1 MGADAARLLSLVRD
15 NPGRTA
21 NWYAVEQSLPHAYTR
36 RLLSI
41 LKELGDLDSYRVTA
55 YRAKRGPQ

>member
-1 MGADAARLLSLVRD
+1 MGADAARLLALVRD

-41 LKELGDLDSYRVTA
+41 LENLGDVDSRTVRVYRVPR
-55 YRAKRGPQ
+55 RA